1 MSEERAEGVAD
12 EAAPPPSPIGADVS
26 PAVLTEEPGFAL
38 RLPVFEGPLDLLLHL
53 IEREELDVTAISLLT
68 VTEQYLA
75 HLRSADHIDLGRL
88 ADFIAIGARLLLLKS
103 RALLPREP
111 GEEDGG
117 AAEDDADALVAALRE
132 YRRFRELAEELRAQG
147 EAGRSYRR
155 EAAPPQ
161 LPLGTGLDGVP
172 MEALTAA
179 FRDVLDR
186 IAEAQAAATPPLP
199 RERVRLRDRIELL
212 VGRLEAEPRLSFRR
226 VLGGATTRLQVVVDF
241 LAVLELFKVGFL
253 EATQPDAFGDIE
265 LLRRPDAAPLAL
277 VELATDLPGQ

>member
-1 MSEERAEGVAD
+1 
-12 EAAPPPSPIGADVS
+12 
-26 PAVLTEEPGFAL
+26 
-38 RLPVFEGPLDLLLHL
+38 
-53 IEREELDVTAISLLT
+53 
-68 VTEQYLA
+68 
-75 HLRSADHIDLGRL
+75 
-88 ADFIAIGARLLLLKS
+88 
-103 RALLPREP
+103 
-111 GEEDGG
+111 
-117 AAEDDADALVAALRE
+117 
-132 YRRFRELAEELRAQG
+132 
-147 EAGRSYRR
+147 
-155 EAAPPQ
+155 
-161 LPLGTGLDGVP
+161 